1 MGNVQAIK
9 NKFEKLEIDGKFKN
23 NSEAA
28 ATKHRKVNICDGC
41 RIVQTTKGLVVGR
54 RILLNWSAETNAQH
68 RAVDMY
74 LGIPYAKPPTRP
86 ELRFKVTFKY
96 LITS

>member
-1 MGNVQAIK
+1 MGNVQTIK
-9 NKFEKLEIDGKFKN
+9 NKFEKLEIDGKFKK
-23 NSEAA
+23 AA
-28 ATKHRKVNICDGC
+28 AAKHRKVNICDGC

-54 RILLNWSAETNAQH
+54 RILLNWSAETNAQR

-86 ELRFKVTFKY
+86 ELRFKVNFNY
-96 LITS
+96 LITR